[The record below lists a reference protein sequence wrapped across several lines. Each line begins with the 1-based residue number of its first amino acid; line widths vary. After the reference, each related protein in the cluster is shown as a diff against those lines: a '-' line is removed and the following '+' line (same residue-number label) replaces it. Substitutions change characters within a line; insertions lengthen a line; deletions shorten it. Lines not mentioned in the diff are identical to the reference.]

1 MIDFTIFHSC
11 GGFNPSSNIFFY
23 PFVSNFSQVKS
34 GEMPVLDA
42 RVRAVIQFTGTPTNY
57 DSSASNNTLVLDL
70 LDNGNAGM
78 CKFFINS
85 IILYTKLMTIILT

>member
-11 GGFNPSSNIFFY
+11 GGFNPSSYFCY
-23 PFVSNFSQVKS
+23 PFVRVIFSQVKS

-78 CKFFINS
+78 STFS
-85 IILYTKLMTIILT
+85 